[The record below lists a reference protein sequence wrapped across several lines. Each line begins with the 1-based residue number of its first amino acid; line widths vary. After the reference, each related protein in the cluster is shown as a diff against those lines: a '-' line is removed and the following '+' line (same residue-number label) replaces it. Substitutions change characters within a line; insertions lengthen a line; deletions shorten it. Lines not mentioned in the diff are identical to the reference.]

1 MSQSGGY
8 KALRGENCTL
18 TNIRGVKVL
27 EDEHGVD
34 LVKLIKKAIN
44 KSSDSDTD
52 LSILNIMSRL
62 EALEKYVKNIPAA
75 SGVPGPA
82 GPAGPK
88 GERGEDGAEGPKGD
102 QGPRG
107 KDGAKTLGELK
118 DVCFDGLDDGMILV
132 YSEKDKKW
140 VVSKD

>member
-1 MSQSGGY
+1 MSLSGGH
-8 KALRGENCTL
+8 KALRGENCNL
-18 TNIRGVKVL
+18 TNIRGIKIL

-34 LVKLIKKAIN
+34 LVKLIKKAVN

-52 LSILNIMSRL
+52 SSILNIMSRL
-62 EALEKYVKNIPAA
+62 ESLEKYVKNMPVA
-75 SGVPGPA
+75 SGVPGPK
-82 GPAGPK
+82 GER

-107 KDGAKTLGELK
+107 KDGSKMLSEMK
-118 DVCFDGLDDGMILV
+118 DVCLDGLDDGMILV

-140 VVSKD
+140 MASKD